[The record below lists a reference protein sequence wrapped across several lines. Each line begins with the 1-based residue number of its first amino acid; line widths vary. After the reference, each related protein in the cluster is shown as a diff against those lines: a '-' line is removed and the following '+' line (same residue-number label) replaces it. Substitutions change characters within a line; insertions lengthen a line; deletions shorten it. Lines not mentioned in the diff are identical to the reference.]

1 MSIAAPTSGPVGIP
15 QTIAVTVTGNDPTG
29 MVDLFINGFVAGVA
43 TLSNGQAT
51 ITIGNLAVGA
61 HVATVHYRGDAK
73 NEPTLRV
80 VALTVTEP
88 ATQSPTSVA
97 ILYTSSVDARSS
109 MSMTVYVSESAG
121 AVGANR
127 DVSVTV
133 RRASDGSTVFSADL
147 TTDRD
152 GAANLAVPPQEVGT
166 YNITAAAAPTTSHA
180 SGSRSVVY
188 TVTPIVTTT
197 TLAISPLAQNGSRI
211 AYTDTTYTATVTP
224 AMAGIPVNFLTM
236 GGFPP
241 RSQIMGSAVTDEAG
255 VATMTARTGGVT
267 FLPSIISAKVET
279 TDPNIFSS
287 TSPPQQF
294 GVSPRVVNATVN
306 APSEAPLGGTAIVD
320 VTLPDAPAEMTDAEV
335 KVHRGGDVITSQ
347 RIANHDGVLS
357 TNDLVIP
364 SPVAAGPENLTVTV
378 TPPSFSMVMNPPTHV
393 IAIDWTRAAHTID
406 IDVFQSV
413 DAMTPM
419 PIAAVITD
427 AAGNAVSGRDV
438 TMTVTPVDGTAPLFT
453 ADLTTGAE
461 GAAAAM
467 VPALPVGSYRI
478 DVTASETDTLA
489 AVSQSQTYD
498 VVPIEPA
505 VTVTPP
511 ATVVHGSALSITA
524 TVDGDNPTG
533 IVEFVDGQTVLGTA
547 TLASGEATVSI
558 NTLTAGEHT
567 IVARYL
573 GDDRHAAASASAIA
587 TVAPW
592 TSVVTADLSTDA
604 ATVGDTV
611 TLDVAVTLVDPT
623 ITTMA
628 RALGAAV
635 QASGTVE
642 LLIDGDVVGAP
653 VALVDGAGTLVVPS
667 AHAGAVSVAARF
679 VPADSSMTT
688 ATSEAHTVTITAAPA
703 PTPKPTTEP
712 SVSPSAPVATPKP
725 ALAAT
730 GAAEPHGFALAA
742 ALLIGGLAL
751 AVGRMTRKQRP

>member
-1 MSIAAPTSGPVGIP
+1 M
-15 QTIAVTVTGNDPTG
+15 
-29 MVDLFINGFVAGVA
+29 
-43 TLSNGQAT
+43 
-51 ITIGNLAVGA
+51 
-61 HVATVHYRGDAK
+61 
-73 NEPTLRV
+73 
-80 VALTVTEP
+80 
-88 ATQSPTSVA
+88 
-97 ILYTSSVDARSS
+97 
-109 MSMTVYVSESAG
+109 
-121 AVGANR
+121 
-127 DVSVTV
+127 
-133 RRASDGSTVFSADL
+133 
-147 TTDRD
+147 
-152 GAANLAVPPQEVGT
+152 
-166 YNITAAAAPTTSHA
+166 
-180 SGSRSVVY
+180 
-188 TVTPIVTTT
+188 
-197 TLAISPLAQNGSRI
+197 
-211 AYTDTTYTATVTP
+211 
-224 AMAGIPVNFLTM
+224 
-236 GGFPP
+236 
-241 RSQIMGSAVTDEAG
+241 
-255 VATMTARTGGVT
+255 
-267 FLPSIISAKVET
+267 PSIISAKVET

-335 KVHRGGDVITSQ
+335 KVHRGGDVIASQ

-653 VALVDGAGTLVVPS
+653 VALVDGAGTFVVPS

-703 PTPKPTTEP
+703 PTPEPTTEP